1 MPRSNEEIIT
11 KMHEILQRI
20 GNEVIE
26 PNKSAIDNAKEVV
39 RNLLTE
45 LSVETKAFTPHK
57 FIKLLEKYLNDNI
70 RLLYSEITVFINEL
84 YEQDD
89 RKLQILIS
97 NLDKL
102 YEYQTENKL
111 SDDPELDDKLKK
123 TIIKLWDHVNLA
135 NVQIDKL
142 KMSDEEFNKRIAP
155 TTSKIKEAKTTIE
168 QTKDDVFVE
177 LSETKE
183 EIESTKTGI
192 YTQLIS
198 IVSIFVAISF
208 VMFGGMSLLKNLFDY
223 SRLERIPLIEML
235 CGGSLIGLIIVAVM
249 YGFILTVIKLTN
261 HDIGEGKKMIFRSV
275 INRTTWV
282 LFFILISTFLL
293 WIFNVHSSN
302 EFSNSYK
309 SYQTKCKT
317 VDYNKK
323 TKEVTLVCPADF
335 SDIDN
340 KK

>member
-1 MPRSNEEIIT
+1 MNMPRSNEEIIT

-192 YTQLIS
+192 YT
-198 IVSIFVAISF
+198 
-208 VMFGGMSLLKNLFDY
+208 
-223 SRLERIPLIEML
+223 
-235 CGGSLIGLIIVAVM
+235 
-249 YGFILTVIKLTN
+249 
-261 HDIGEGKKMIFRSV
+261 
-275 INRTTWV
+275 
-282 LFFILISTFLL
+282 
-293 WIFNVHSSN
+293 
-302 EFSNSYK
+302 
-309 SYQTKCKT
+309 
-317 VDYNKK
+317 
-323 TKEVTLVCPADF
+323 
-335 SDIDN
+335 
-340 KK
+340 

>member
-1 MPRSNEEIIT
+1 M
-11 KMHEILQRI
+11 
-20 GNEVIE
+20 
-26 PNKSAIDNAKEVV
+26 
-39 RNLLTE
+39 
-45 LSVETKAFTPHK
+45 
-57 FIKLLEKYLNDNI
+57 
-70 RLLYSEITVFINEL
+70 
-84 YEQDD
+84 
-89 RKLQILIS
+89 
-97 NLDKL
+97 
-102 YEYQTENKL
+102 
-111 SDDPELDDKLKK
+111 
-123 TIIKLWDHVNLA
+123 A

-208 VMFGGMSLLKNLFDY
+208 VMFGGMSLLNNLFDY